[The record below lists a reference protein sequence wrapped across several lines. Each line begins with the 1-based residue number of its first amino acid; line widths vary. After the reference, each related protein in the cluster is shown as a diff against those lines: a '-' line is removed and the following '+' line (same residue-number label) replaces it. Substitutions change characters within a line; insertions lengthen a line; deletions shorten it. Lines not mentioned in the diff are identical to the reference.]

1 MPIGVLEAIGIM
13 VEYVF
18 CYRSECAT
26 IDLALDALSK
36 TLDLFEVGSEKDG
49 SQASLDRED
58 PCAPSGGEGVL
69 VEACVQAQSAVS
81 ACLRH
86 RRSG

>member
-1 MPIGVLEAIGIM
+1 MPIGIFEAIGIM

-36 TLDLFEVGSEKDG
+36 TLDLFEVGSVCE
-49 SQASLDRED
+49 
-58 PCAPSGGEGVL
+58 
-69 VEACVQAQSAVS
+69 
-81 ACLRH
+81 
-86 RRSG
+86 